1 MPPRSDGELM
11 LMYAESEIR
20 RLNAFLERNNDSG
33 SQSYQDHVQHCMMV
47 ILGRLHRCTTLPP
60 LDACRIIGVIQTA
73 LLAKPGRDM
82 LVDTILSKTTPDT
95 IIIDD
100 GDQEC
105 DSFYSY
111 LTDSDIMG
119 LTVATSHHEAI
130 QVLLKRMLNLRL
142 THCRLGAYEKIA
154 EVAIGACKNNLGS
167 KLKLILALQR
177 NVRNTR
183 PRQRV
188 AGTPIVYPDSPARLM
203 VSHADL
209 FREAYPKEPP
219 FSFLP
224 RGLAAYR
231 KYIETQEPWP
241 KPRTIFA
248 DGHNIP
254 SCGIPTTHLCAIM
267 ADPSS
272 SSVVHQQGMAEFP
285 APMIPP
291 GSVASSSMSTIL
303 DTRSPPPRTTVIT
316 FQTYSR
322 RPAGNGKVRSGN
334 GKVRSSPSNN
344 DTMYK
349 LGYTGKPGYSGKPGY
364 TGKLGYSS
372 NPGGCGSIGSSRYP
386 DKSADGRRNK
396 DSKAKADAVL
406 ATTQQA
412 APKRRLKRKTTVQE

>member
-1 MPPRSDGELM
+1 MP
-11 LMYAESEIR
+11 
-20 RLNAFLERNNDSG
+20 
-33 SQSYQDHVQHCMMV
+33 
-47 ILGRLHRCTTLPP
+47 LG
-60 LDACRIIGVIQTA
+60 
-73 LLAKPGRDM
+73 LA
-82 LVDTILSKTTPDT
+82 V
-95 IIIDD
+95 
-100 GDQEC
+100 
-105 DSFYSY
+105 
-111 LTDSDIMG
+111 
-119 LTVATSHHEAI
+119 
-130 QVLLKRMLNLRL
+130 
-142 THCRLGAYEKIA
+142 
-154 EVAIGACKNNLGS
+154 
-167 KLKLILALQR
+167 
-177 NVRNTR
+177 
-183 PRQRV
+183 
-188 AGTPIVYPDSPARLM
+188 PDS
-203 VSHADL
+203 
-209 FREAYPKEPP
+209 
-219 FSFLP
+219 
-224 RGLAAYR
+224 
-231 KYIETQEPWP
+231 KYIETQQPCP
-241 KPRTIFA
+241 KPGTVSA
-248 DGHNIP
+248 DRQPGHNVP
-254 SCGIPTTHLCAIM
+254 SCGILTTHLCAIM

-291 GSVASSSMSTIL
+291 ASVASSSMSTIL